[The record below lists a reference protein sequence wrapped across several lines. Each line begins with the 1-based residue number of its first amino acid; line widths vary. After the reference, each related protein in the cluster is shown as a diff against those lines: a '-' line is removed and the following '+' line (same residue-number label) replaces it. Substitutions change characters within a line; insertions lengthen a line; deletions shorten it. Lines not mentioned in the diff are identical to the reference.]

1 MTHLLRYAHP
11 LKLNLFSVFFNV
23 FWVFVWK
30 ELEQYFFP
38 DFADKDKT
46 FKFNSAAKE
55 LLLKGKA
62 QYGRP
67 PCKDSPFCK
76 LWLVLLKTK

>member
-1 MTHLLRYAHP
+1 MTNRLRYAHP
-11 LKLNLFSVFFNV
+11 LKLNLFSVFFNDLG
-23 FWVFVWK
+23 VFVWK

-46 FKFNSAAKE
+46 FKFNSATRE

-67 PCKDSPFCK
+67 PYKDSTFCK
-76 LWLVLLKTK
+76 L